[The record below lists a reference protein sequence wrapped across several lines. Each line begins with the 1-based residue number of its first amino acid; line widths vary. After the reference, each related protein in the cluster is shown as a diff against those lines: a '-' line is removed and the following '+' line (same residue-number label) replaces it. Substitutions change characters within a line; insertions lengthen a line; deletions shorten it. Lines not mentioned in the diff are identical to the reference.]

1 MEPDRKEMMEALG
14 RELTRRRILEKQLQ
28 RTKAEMDRI
37 LRRGAMRDQE
47 LRNLRTKLQVTQI
60 YSDSEDEVSNDPK
73 TNTI

>member
-1 MEPDRKEMMEALG
+1 MEPDRKEIMEALG

-47 LRNLRTKLQVTQI
+47 LRNLKSKLQLTQI
-60 YSDSEDEVSNDPK
+60 YSDSDDEVSNDPK

>member
-1 MEPDRKEMMEALG
+1 MEPDRKEIMEALG

-47 LRNLRTKLQVTQI
+47 LRNLKNTLQLTQI
-60 YSDSEDEVSNDPK
+60 YSDSDDEVSNDPK

>member
-47 LRNLRTKLQVTQI
+47 LRNLRTKLQDTQI

>member
-1 MEPDRKEMMEALG
+1 MEPDRKEIMEALG

-47 LRNLRTKLQVTQI
+47 LRNLKTKLQLTQI
-60 YSDSEDEVSNDPK
+60 YSDSDDEVSNDPK

>member
-1 MEPDRKEMMEALG
+1 MEPDRKEIMEALG

-47 LRNLRTKLQVTQI
+47 LRNLKRKLQLTQI
-60 YSDSEDEVSNDPK
+60 YSDSDDEVSNDPK

>member
-47 LRNLRTKLQVTQI
+47 LRNLKNKLQLTQI
-60 YSDSEDEVSNDPK
+60 YSDSDDEVSNDPK